1 MILFLKS
8 QYNEVKRLMEYSKD
22 KAKQCLDDAQRL
34 SGVTNQY
41 DSYPNDL
48 GEIEERIH
56 EYQTRA
62 ELSCSIDT
70 GVRHHLHHLLLISY
84 SSCFGPFSF

>member
-34 SGVTNQY
+34 SGVTN
-41 DSYPNDL
+41 PNDITS
-48 GEIEERIH
+48 EKQAVHIVFI
-56 EYQTRA
+56 
-62 ELSCSIDT
+62 
-70 GVRHHLHHLLLISY
+70 LL
-84 SSCFGPFSF
+84 